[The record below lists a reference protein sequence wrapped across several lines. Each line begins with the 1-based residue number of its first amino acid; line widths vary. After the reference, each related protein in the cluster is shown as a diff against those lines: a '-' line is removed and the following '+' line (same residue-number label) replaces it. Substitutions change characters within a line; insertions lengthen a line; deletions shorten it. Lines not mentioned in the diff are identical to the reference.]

1 MRVSKYIKATSSYAI
16 TYAITYQK
24 RARALM
30 TKQQL
35 VETKE
40 TITVAVQP
48 TLSKRLA
55 DMIDDPI
62 DDPIGSVIIAT
73 ATTTL
78 AIISM
83 LSGMWIVHVILY

>member
-1 MRVSKYIKATSSYAI
+1 
-16 TYAITYQK
+16 
-24 RARALM
+24 M

-55 DMIDDPI
+55 DMI